1 MKRYL
6 IALALIAG
14 LMCVSL
20 VLYAADNQVGTWKL
34 NLARSKYDPANLAPK
49 STTAKLEAVPDGIK
63 ATVDTVNSENQKIH
77 YEFTAKY
84 DGKDYP
90 IGGDP
95 TRDSISY
102 RRIDDYTFE
111 SVSKKAGKVT
121 VTTRNVYAKDGKS
134 RTLTTTGTNDKG
146 QKVNNTTV
154 WDKQ

>member
-1 MKRYL
+1 MKRFL
-6 IALALIAG
+6 IALALIAS
-14 LMCVSL
+14 LTSVST

-34 NLARSKYDPANLAPK
+34 NLAKSKYDPANLAPK
-49 STTAKLEAVPDGIK
+49 STTARFVADGDGIK
-63 ATVDTVNSENQKIH
+63 ATVDTVDFENKMIH

-90 IGGDP
+90 IKGDP

-102 RRIDDYTFE
+102 KRIDDYTFE

-121 VTTRNVYAKDGKS
+121 VTTRFVYARDGKS

>member
-14 LMCVSL
+14 LMCVSPIL
-20 VLYAADNQVGTWKL
+20 FAADNQVGTWKL
-34 NLARSKYDPANLAPK
+34 NLTKSKYDPASLAPN
-49 STTAKLEAVPDGIK
+49 STTAKLEAVADGIK
-63 ATVDTVNSENQKIH
+63 AIVDTVDFENKKIH

-90 IGGDP
+90 ISGDP

-102 RRIDDYTFE
+102 KRIDDYTFE

-121 VTTRNVYAKDGKS
+121 VTTRNEYSKDGKS

-146 QKVNNTTV
+146 QKVSNTAV